1 MEAAFCVCLAAII
14 CAVSDGTRGGG
25 RGGSGHIA
33 TAREARAWGGLSQA
47 VHRGCMM
54 LRGGGGRRVR
64 ERDRIATGV
73 DAKDVAGVGVEEEAW
88 DGRALHRRIQE
99 LQQGGSIKLFIDG
112 LYLPSTDVPHGGPHV
127 SSAADIIHP
136 YNRYVNLYV
145 HVFLFTLCVCMALIS
160 ILAWLTQKSVCSRP
174 LFCSRSLNF
183 LLFFSHS
190 LACICSI

>member
-33 TAREARAWGGLSQA
+33 TAREARAWGGMSQA
-47 VHRGCMM
+47 VHSSVHRGCMM
-54 LRGGGGRRVR
+54 LRGGGGRVR

-73 DAKDVAGVGVEEEAW
+73 DAKDVAGVGVDEEVW

-136 YNRYVNLYV
+136 YNRYVTLHV
-145 HVFLFTLCVCMALIS
+145 HSFASLRYACV
-160 ILAWLTQKSVCSRP
+160 W
-174 LFCSRSLNF
+174 
-183 LLFFSHS
+183 H
-190 LACICSI
+190 